1 MTSDTAP
8 TPVLLIDLSSIFH
21 PAWRA
26 NENGPVSVAFEAT
39 LGGVRRCIANAAPGS
54 AVGVCCDGKGNWRKT
69 VAPSYKAHRE
79 ALPNVFYAEFDR
91 VKDRLRADGL
101 LLWQV
106 DGYEADDLI
115 GTACALALASGHQ
128 VRIASNDKD
137 MLQLVGGDVDY
148 LSTRTFDIL
157 DSHVVREKFGVGPG
171 SMADLLALMGDKS
184 DGVTGAPGIGQKRAA
199 ELLEKWFDLT
209 TLYAKLDS
217 EPDAIGKP
225 DSAVVKGLTQG
236 RESVMLAR
244 QLVALKTDAPIDFM
258 EVFAERKQ
266 TTIAPPHDMPSDPF
280 DDALISSPPS
290 ADDPRDV
297 RGESEAE
304 TLSTQRAAPLTSAEP
319 REDTPPAQETG
330 IESATPASAARLKTQ
345 GECRDIVR
353 SNQTEPALIV
363 EYRHALEPRSFRE
376 ALIAC
381 RVLFDSRL
389 YQKYKSPEAMAA
401 VVLRGRELGYGAGA
415 SLDGFHVISETGALA
430 MHAHMIIDRAMQHPD
445 CEYFYC
451 VDSNSETCTY
461 ATKNRRNPIEQRHT
475 YTLAQ
480 AVRAKLVKPN
490 GNREKRPDEQV
501 RKTCGVQL
509 ARIVYPGAA
518 MGLYCLEELGEE

>member
-1 MTSDTAP
+1 MKSP
-8 TPVLLIDLSSIFH
+8 ILLIDLSAIFH

-39 LGGVRRCIANAAPGS
+39 LGGVRRCIANAPPWTDGPKCV
-54 AVGVCCDGKGNWRKT
+54 VGVCCDGRGNWRKDL
-69 VAPSYKAHRE
+69 APSYKAHRE
-79 ALPNVFYAEFDR
+79 ALPNVFYAELDR
-91 VKDRLRADGL
+91 VKARLRADGL

-115 GTACALALASGHQ
+115 GTATAQAVALGHA

-157 DSHVVREKFGVGPG
+157 DSHAVREKFGVGPG
-171 SMADLLALMGDKS
+171 SVADLLALMGDTS
-184 DGVTGAPGIGQKRAA
+184 DGVKGAPGVGPKRAA
-199 ELLEKWFDLT
+199 ELLNAWIDIPT
-209 TLYAKLDS
+209 IYAKLDAD
-217 EPDAIGKP
+217 PDAIGKP
-225 DSAVVKGLTQG
+225 ESAIVKGLREG
-236 RESVMLAR
+236 RESVKLAR
-244 QLVALKTDAPIDFM
+244 QLVALKTDAPIDFG
-258 EVFAERKQ
+258 ELFAERTPQ
-266 TTIAPPHDMPSDPF
+266 PISGGSAMSDAME
-280 DDALISSPPS
+280 DETLISGAPYSGTQDVTETAPETPAPS
-290 ADDPRDV
+290 TEATPALPDKQAATEPAPIQRREKTPEECTEISRPRDV
-297 RGESEAE
+297 
-304 TLSTQRAAPLTSAEP
+304 
-319 REDTPPAQETG
+319 
-330 IESATPASAARLKTQ
+330 
-345 GECRDIVR
+345 
-353 SNQTEPALIV
+353 TEVAVV

-430 MHAHMIIDRAMQHPD
+430 MHAHMIIDRAMSHPD

-451 VDSNSETCTY
+451 VETDAEHCVY
-461 ATKNRRNPIEQRHT
+461 ETKNRRNPVFQRHR
-475 YTLAQ
+475 YTLEMAKT
-480 AVRAKLVKPN
+480 AKLIKPN
-490 GNREKRPDEQV
+490 GNWEKRPEEQV